1 MIATDGKV
9 KLRRT
14 PKLMICFCQTSNIL
28 GIEWLEQSA
37 KEQKVLDTRD
47 FLLLSDKEAERTYN
61 FKLSDALKNGAIVRT
76 ERGGVLGGWYVYICS
91 GVAGNKAPS
100 SKELKLIVEAAG
112 ATMLYSL
119 AEKNVIDAAKT
130 IIITSDPAYKSQLKE
145 RGVDRVTSMG
155 GRICSTSWLFQTMIT
170 QSLDDDDKKVGHRSK
185 RKSTS
190 SPPSAGKRKSTRRS

>member
-1 MIATDGKV
+1 
-9 KLRRT
+9 
-14 PKLMICFCQTSNIL
+14 MICFCKTSNIL

-37 KEQKVLDTRD
+37 KEQQVLDTRD

-61 FKLSDALKNGAIVRT
+61 FKLSDSLKNGAIVRT

-130 IIITSDPAYKSQLKE
+130 IVLTSDPANKSQLEE

-155 GRICSTSWLFQTMIT
+155 GRICTTSWLFQTMIT
-170 QSLDDDDKKVGHRSK
+170 QSLPSEDDKKMGHRSK
-185 RKSTS
+185 RTK
-190 SPPSAGKRKSTRRS
+190 SPPSAGKRKSARRR